1 MDRHYLLDK
10 FEEIYKKYNLPENE
24 YKTFAEALG
33 GKKEPVD
40 VENASIVLI
49 CFDIVNVAFED
60 DDLNLHVSK
69 NVNKIFKV
77 IPTKEK
83 LRNDIGDQYRGH
95 HQQMECFT
103 YSTQCEISLPLVCKV
118 AEWIATDKLYR
129 WVDNQSAICLK
140 SIDVLQSTPK
150 STKNTEKAK

>member
-1 MDRHYLLDK
+1 MDRHYLLEK

-49 CFDIVNVAFED
+49 CFDNVNIDFEED
-60 DDLNLHVSK
+60 EINLNVVK

-83 LRNDIGDQYRGH
+83 LRNDIGEQHRGH

-103 YSTQCEISLPLVCKV
+103 SPSKCEISLPLLRKV
-118 AEWIATDKLYR
+118 AEWIATDTLYR
-129 WVDNQSAICLK
+129 WINNQSTIRLK

-150 STKNTEKAK
+150 LTKNTEKTK

>member
-1 MDRHYLLDK
+1 MDRHYLLEK

-49 CFDIVNVAFED
+49 CFDIINIGFEND
-60 DDLNLHVSK
+60 EDNLHVNN

-77 IPTKEK
+77 IPTQEQ
-83 LRNDIGDQYRGH
+83 LRYDVGNQYRGH

-103 YSTQCEISLPLVCKV
+103 YPSKYEISLPLVSKV

-129 WVDNQSAICLK
+129 WIDNDQAIRLK
-140 SIDVLQSTPK
+140 SIDVLQRTPK
-150 STKNTEKAK
+150 STENTETK

>member
-1 MDRHYLLDK
+1 MDRHYLLEK

-49 CFDIVNVAFED
+49 CFDNVNIDFEED
-60 DDLNLHVSK
+60 EINLNVVK

-83 LRNDIGDQYRGH
+83 LSYDVGDQHRGH

-103 YSTQCEISLPLVCKV
+103 YPSKCEISLPLVRKV

-129 WVDNQSAICLK
+129 WTDNDQTIRLK
-140 SIDVLQSTPK
+140 SIDVLQRTPK
-150 STKNTEKAK
+150 LTKNTEKTK

>member
-1 MDRHYLLDK
+1 MDRHYLLEK

-49 CFDIVNVAFED
+49 SFDIINIGFEND
-60 DDLNLHVSK
+60 EDNLHVNN

-77 IPTKEK
+77 IPTQEQ
-83 LRNDIGDQYRGH
+83 LRYDVGNQYRGH

-103 YSTQCEISLPLVCKV
+103 YPSKYEISLPLVSKV

-129 WVDNQSAICLK
+129 WIDNDQAIRLK
-140 SIDVLQSTPK
+140 SIDVLQRTPK
-150 STKNTEKAK
+150 STENTETK

>member
-49 CFDIVNVAFED
+49 CFDIVNVDFEED
-60 DDLNLHVSK
+60 DININVVK

-77 IPTKEK
+77 IPTKE
-83 LRNDIGDQYRGH
+83 
-95 HQQMECFT
+95 
-103 YSTQCEISLPLVCKV
+103 S
-118 AEWIATDKLYR
+118 
-129 WVDNQSAICLK
+129 
-140 SIDVLQSTPK
+140 
-150 STKNTEKAK
+150 